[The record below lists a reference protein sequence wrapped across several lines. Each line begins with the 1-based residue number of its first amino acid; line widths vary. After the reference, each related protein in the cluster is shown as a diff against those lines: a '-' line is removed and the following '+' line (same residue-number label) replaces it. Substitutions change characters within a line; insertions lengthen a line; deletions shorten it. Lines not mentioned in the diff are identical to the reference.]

1 MNIHAHTMRR
11 VIPHLTAFAFF
22 AAHTH
27 EIAPVIVCVVE
38 TGTPND
44 EAVKRDIALAVSA
57 ANPSIGRSFTI
68 FDPIVFTILHPPVSV
83 PREIA
88 I

>member
-1 MNIHAHTMRR
+1 M
-11 VIPHLTAFAFF
+11 PHFTAFAFF
-22 AAHTH
+22 ADHTQ
-27 EIAPVIVCVVE
+27 EIAPVMVWVVD

-44 EAVKRDIALAVSA
+44 DAVKSDIALAVSA

-68 FDPIVFTILHPPVSV
+68 PEPIVFTILHPPVRV
-83 PREIA
+83 PAEMA